1 MPDLDVTEIIEDPD
15 FATTFSVTT
24 AVETIDSHGRGVQS
38 SVAITNNL
46 IGVVYPASDQLQRT
60 VDGSRLNSSICI
72 VTKYFLN
79 DGRNSS
85 HVADIINWNGRDY
98 TIRSVSDYSQ
108 YGQGF
113 VQAIGDLY
121 EMN

>member
-24 AVETIDSHGRGVQS
+24 AVETVNSHGLAVQAPVSTIDGV
-38 SVAITNNL
+38 
-46 IGVVYPASDQLQRT
+46 IGVVYPANDMLQRT

-79 DGRNSS
+79 DGRNSPNT
-85 HVADIINWNGRDY
+85 ADLINWNGRDY